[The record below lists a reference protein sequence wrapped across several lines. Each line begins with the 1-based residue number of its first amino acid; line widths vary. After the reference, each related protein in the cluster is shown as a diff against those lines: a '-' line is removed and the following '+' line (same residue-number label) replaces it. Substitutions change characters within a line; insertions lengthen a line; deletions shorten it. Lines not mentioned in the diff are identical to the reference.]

1 MSKSAR
7 GSRPKLPFPSSPSAS
22 SISGGKPNQGLEAML
37 HVTQVHT
44 SCADEGDFY
53 YYPGGGEKSQ
63 SELSME
69 VKTPDL
75 EAEVPLKPPFVAL
88 VSNLPMECYERELSQ
103 VFSNFSIRTLTVPR
117 KGKRPKAFAYLEMN
131 SREELIRLLQLE
143 KLKCRGRLLS
153 IKLCPDPEKI
163 PSGGMK
169 PGERGG
175 GGGVYGG
182 LYGELG
188 FERVGGVAGVYGGAS
203 AGAGDAPFTPLSISD
218 YDSTSAHYAA
228 SVSDLNAEEPPSSP
242 VESPRAMGSESSIYN
257 MEIPIRRKP
266 STIDEL
272 ERRMDI
278 RLQKLAEFEN
288 AQSEREQSSQMDDD
302 QEDIYSVSW
311 TDILN
316 EARKSE
322 QL

>member
-1 MSKSAR
+1 FDKMSKSAR

-22 SISGGKPNQGLEAML
+22 SISDGKPNQGLEAML

-53 YYPGGGEKSQ
+53 YYQSESEKSQ

-153 IKLCPDPEKI
+153 IKLCPDPEKV
-163 PSGGMK
+163 PS
-169 PGERGG
+169 
-175 GGGVYGG
+175 
-182 LYGELG
+182 
-188 FERVGGVAGVYGGAS
+188 AS

-322 QL
+322 